1 MIVDSHC
8 HLDYPGLAE
17 DEAGV
22 IARAHAAGVERMVHI
37 AAKRA
42 GWPVGIALSERRPE
56 VFCAVGIHP
65 HEAGSEGLDDP
76 APLLELATHPKV
88 VAIGESGLDYFYD
101 HAPRDRQLAS
111 FRAHVRAARVTGLP
125 LVVHTRDADD
135 DTMDLLE
142 AEMAQGPFTGVIHCY
157 SSSRQLAER
166 AVAIGLYLGI
176 GGIVTFKRS
185 DELRATLRDMP
196 LDRLLLETDAPYL
209 APVPFRGRTNEPAY
223 TVYVSKVLAEVRG
236 LPLAGIERATT
247 ENFRR
252 LFKKAAAGC
261 A

>member
-22 IARAHAAGVERMVHI
+22 MARAQAAGVGRMVHI

-42 GWPVGIALSERRPE
+42 GWPVGIALAERRPE

-65 HEAGSEGLDDP
+65 HEAGTEGLDDP
-76 APLLELATHPKV
+76 APLVELAAHARV

-101 HAPRDRQLAS
+101 HAPRDRQMVS
-111 FRAHVRAARVTGLP
+111 FRTHIQAARSTGLP

-135 DTMDLLE
+135 DTMALLE
-142 AEMAQGPFTGVIHCY
+142 AEMEAGPFTGVIHCY
-157 SSSRQLAER
+157 SSSRRLAER
-166 AVAIGLYLGI
+166 AVAIGMYLGI
-176 GGIVTFKRS
+176 GGILTFKNS
-185 DELRATLRDMP
+185 AALRETVAGMP
-196 LDRLLLETDAPYL
+196 LDRLILETDAPYL
-209 APVPFRGRTNEPAY
+209 TPVPFRGRTNEPAY
-223 TVYVSKVLAEVRG
+223 TAHVAKVLAEVRD
-236 LPLAGIERATT
+236 LPLAELARATT
-247 ENFRR
+247 TNFHR
-252 LFKKAAAGC
+252 LFTKVAAC